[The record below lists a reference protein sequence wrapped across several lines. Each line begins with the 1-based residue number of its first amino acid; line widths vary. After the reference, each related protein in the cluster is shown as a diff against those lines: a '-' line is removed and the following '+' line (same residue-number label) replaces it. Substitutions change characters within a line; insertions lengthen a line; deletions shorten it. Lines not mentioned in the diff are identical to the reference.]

1 MVFML
6 ESVIEE
12 HTFLTKDVLPMRLG
26 DIRIVFTP
34 FSKLDLILLVSC
46 VLSVKL
52 SPSTDTPNTNV
63 FSINHCFAD
72 KCSENCESS
81 QLCGPQNCEL
91 LKWAAGYT
99 IRSPQ
104 KALRPHL
111 RQWVPIQTRSNWSMA
126 DSTRAG
132 SLVRIPASKLRRRLL
147 FMPMP
152 APVRLAEPM

>member
-6 ESVIEE
+6 GTVIEE

-34 FSKLDLILLVSC
+34 FSKLDLSLLVSC

-91 LKWAAGYT
+91 FK
-99 IRSPQ
+99 
-104 KALRPHL
+104 
-111 RQWVPIQTRSNWSMA
+111 M
-126 DSTRAG
+126 D
-132 SLVRIPASKLRRRLL
+132 RRLHYPVAAEGL
-147 FMPMP
+147 AP
-152 APVRLAEPM
+152 ALAAVGAHPDAVELVDG

>member
-6 ESVIEE
+6 DSVIEV

-72 KCSENCESS
+72 KCSENCKSS
-81 QLCGPQNCEL
+81 QLCGPQSCEL
-91 LKWAAGYT
+91 FYCSSTFAKVFRGGWGYLRIWAVWFLVST
-99 IRSPQ
+99 LEMMSVM
-104 KALRPHL
+104 
-111 RQWVPIQTRSNWSMA
+111 VPCSSM
-126 DSTRAG
+126 
-132 SLVRIPASKLRRRLL
+132 
-147 FMPMP
+147 M
-152 APVRLAEPM
+152 